1 MVNKNLDNVFLEDV
15 RIIADELSEF
25 HDDLKGKTVLIA
37 GGKGFL
43 GTYFKNVLTKINE
56 TLSNPTKIIIM
67 DSLITSKEKNDE
79 KNPNVE
85 FVEQDISQSLEIP
98 INETVYQNQYMYR
111 CGTAQLGQCWFGCP
125 LGMINGSKIR
135 IFPQFPVWCLSLVSC
150 MKPACHHLH

>member
-1 MVNKNLDNVFLEDV
+1 MVNKNLDNVFVEDV

-67 DSLITSKEKNDE
+67 DSLITSKEKMM
-79 KNPNVE
+79 K
-85 FVEQDISQSLEIP
+85 
-98 INETVYQNQYMYR
+98 
-111 CGTAQLGQCWFGCP
+111 
-125 LGMINGSKIR
+125 KI
-135 IFPQFPVWCLSLVSC
+135 L
-150 MKPACHHLH
+150 M